1 MSMRFQP
8 PSYLPSY
15 LPAAPEKKNFQS
27 FEPFSHLSCL
37 NASDNEQVE
46 ETSQVLGVPA
56 NVLIDDFSDS
66 DLVDRC
72 LKGDRTCFRHLY
84 QRYQHKVRSTLYQL
98 CGSSLLDDLTQ
109 EVFLRVWKGLPKLKH
124 QENFSTWL
132 YRITWNVASD
142 QRQAFAKQH
151 SFDSQLKNQETI
163 DRVIPNNNNT
173 SDLMKLHYQDLVQ
186 RGLEQLSFEHRSV
199 LVLHDLEDIPQKEV
213 AKILGLPMGTVKSR
227 VFYARNSVRQFLQKQ
242 GVDEL

>member
-1 MSMRFQP
+1 M
-8 PSYLPSY
+8 
-15 LPAAPEKKNFQS
+15 N
-27 FEPFSHLSCL
+27 LSCL
-37 NASDNEQVE
+37 NPSDNELVR
-46 ETSQVLGVPA
+46 ETSQVLGVSA
-56 NVLIDDFSDS
+56 NVLTDNCSDS
-66 DLVDRC
+66 DLVAQC
-72 LKGDRTCFRHLY
+72 VKGDSLRDSFASRTCFRHLY

-98 CGSSLLDDLTQ
+98 CGPSLLDDLAQ

-124 QENFSTWL
+124 QDNFSTWL

-151 SFDSQLKNQETI
+151 SFDSKLKNQETMN
-163 DRVIPNNNNT
+163 RVILKDNT
-173 SDLMKLHYQDLVQ
+173 SELMQLHYQDLVQ

-213 AKILGLPMGTVKSR
+213 AQILGLPAGTVKSR
-227 VFYARNSVRQFLQKQ
+227 VFYARNSVRQFLQKE